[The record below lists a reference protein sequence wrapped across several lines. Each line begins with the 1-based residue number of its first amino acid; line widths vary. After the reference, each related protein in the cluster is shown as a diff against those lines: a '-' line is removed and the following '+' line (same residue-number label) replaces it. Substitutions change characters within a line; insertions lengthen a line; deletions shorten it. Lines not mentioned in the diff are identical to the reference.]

1 MADALLSAFLGV
13 LFDRLASPELLNF
26 ARQEGLEKKLKK
38 WSKMLPRIEA
48 VLDDA
53 EEKQENGVAVKR
65 WLGDLR
71 DLAYDADDVL
81 DEFAT
86 EALRQ
91 KLTRGNHAGTSK
103 VRNFIPACCTGFT
116 PSAIKIIMRLGSEME
131 PFSDQDG
138 HSTRLCGSSL
148 FGVSC
153 TRRRFSS
160 SGSCTC
166 GPQLVSSASEGADL
180 RS

>member
-13 LFDRLASPELLNF
+13 LFDRLASRELLNF
-26 ARQEGLEKKLKK
+26 ARQGLEKKLEK

-65 WLGDLR
+65 WLDDLR
-71 DLAYDADDVL
+71 DLAYDADDIL

-91 KLTRGNHAGTSK
+91 KLTGGNHAGTSK

-116 PSAIKIIMRLGSEME
+116 PSAIKINMRLGQRWRKSLL
-131 PFSDQDG
+131 D
-138 HSTRLCGSSL
+138 STRW
-148 FGVSC
+148 
-153 TRRRFSS
+153 
-160 SGSCTC
+160 
-166 GPQLVSSASEGADL
+166 
-180 RS
+180 